1 MVYWRALRSFAKN
14 VHYVDKESSSQKK
27 LQFEMTMTA
36 RNAVQNSYSIR
47 SRCKKAETV
56 CNFSEALLLLFEARC
71 SSFLFLWLCIIS
83 AEGSE

>member
-56 CNFSEALLLLFEARC
+56 CNFSEAPRC
-71 SSFLFLWLCIIS
+71 SSFLFPMALHNFC
-83 AEGSE
+83 